1 MSKNIVRQ
9 LRRLL
14 RKRYTFLN
22 SYDIHVGKSG
32 PKREEARLIFY
43 YNYAEQNEKLEK
55 LLTTLVSGL
64 KEPYN
69 NISHSK
75 TLHSYVI
82 IIPVNEI
89 NAISGLIL
97 LNS

>member
-14 RKRYTFLN
+14 RKKYAFLN

-55 LLTTLVSGL
+55 LLTTLVNGL

-75 TLHSYVI
+75 TLRSYTI
-82 IIPVNEI
+82 IIPLSEI